1 MAPLFVKAM
10 QIYYLIFY
18 LQTSNLTDRP
28 VLLNFI
34 SESLKLF
41 IQYFLHLHTLF
52 RKSMEYQLFTLANG
66 IRVVHQQVDSP
77 VAHFGVVVNT
87 GSRDEE
93 EQEQGIA
100 HFIEHTLFKG
110 TRKRKAYQ
118 IINRIED
125 VGGELNA
132 YTTKEETAIYATFL
146 SGYYSRTIELI
157 SDIVVNAA
165 FPEKEIELEKEVVIE
180 EINSYNDSPAE
191 LIYDEFEEL
200 IYNGHPIARNILGTP
215 ETVRAFSREK
225 IKNFIKKN
233 YHTHQ
238 MVICSV
244 GNIQAAKFEKLVKA
258 HFDILPEKNNAPVRK
273 PFSGYFAQSN
283 EVVKDTF
290 QSHCIVGAEA
300 YHIDHSM
307 RLPLVLLNNI
317 LGGNSMNSKLNMSL
331 REKHGLV
338 YNVEANYTP
347 YTDTGIFTVYFG
359 TERNNLY
366 KAFDLVMKEFKWFRE
381 QKMKHQTL
389 ERAKKQLI
397 GQLAISNENRED
409 LMLTIG
415 RSYLYF
421 NKIDTIETVIEK
433 INNIS
438 SDDIFQVSNEI
449 LVPQN
454 LSKLIFL

>member
-1 MAPLFVKAM
+1 
-10 QIYYLIFY
+10 
-18 LQTSNLTDRP
+18 
-28 VLLNFI
+28 
-34 SESLKLF
+34 
-41 IQYFLHLHTLF
+41 
-52 RKSMEYQLFTLANG
+52 MEYQLFTLANG

-93 EQEQGIA
+93 EHEQGMA

-146 SGYYSRTIELI
+146 SEYYSRTIELI

-165 FPEKEIELEKEVVIE
+165 FPEKEIELEKEVVVE

-225 IKNFIKKN
+225 IKSFIKKN

-273 PFSGYFAQSN
+273 PFSGYIAQSN

-300 YHIDHSM
+300 YHIDHNM

-359 TERNNLY
+359 TERSNLY

-421 NKIDTIETVIEK
+421 NKIDTIDAVIEK
-433 INNIS
+433 INNITP
-438 SDDIFQVSNEI
+438 DDIFQVSNEI